1 LRKGRNSVFVLAA
14 LPTEAAAL
22 AAVAPILRG
31 AASIREGDDWRRMV
45 LDFRTSPAI
54 LNYVNGAEVGHYAT
68 QGVVTP
74 DHTIRTKNHPL
85 VVPAADGDLAAF
97 RAAARAAAER
107 FIADYQG
114 YFARNNAG
122 QATPKKPL
130 DPLPRVILAPGLG

>member
-54 LNYVNGAEVGHYAT
+54 LDYVNGAEVGRYAT

-74 DHTIRTKNHPL
+74 DHTIRTKNYPL
-85 VVPAADGDLAAF
+85 IVSAAGDPTAF
-97 RAAARAAAER
+97 RAAVREAAGR
-107 FIADYQG
+107 FIADYRA
-114 YFARNNAG
+114 YFDRNNAN
-122 QATPKKPL
+122 
-130 DPLPRVILAPGLG
+130 